1 MEIVINIL
9 HLIVSIALVAMV
21 LLQSGRSAG
30 ISGSIGGAAET
41 FFGKNKGRSMDTIL
55 EKYTALVAGIFLATA
70 LILTF
75 LLK

>member
-9 HLIVSIALVAMV
+9 HLIVSIVLVAMV